1 MKKIDDILNSLQQ
14 QRPVISDPDE
24 LTNRIIDSLPDL
36 DCPKAKPAKRVRIYI
51 ATVVAIAAC
60 IMLLVMLT
68 TNMDTRENEKPIALN
83 DLVRR
88 ERTPSPTAADSKS
101 DGSGLNTDSKAD
113 TAAFCRNLSAKE
125 AKHKANRTDIKLVVR
140 HHQTVRSEN
149 ATPHSDQKSENATPH
164 SDRRSENA
172 ASTADSLD
180 YYINKIE
187 RELALAEDSLYIER
201 IHKLMHADERLQR
214 IVNNYILN
222 ELHKDVQSHEAA
234 IMNPVIN
241 NDDEE

>member
-68 TNMDTRENEKPIALN
+68 TNMDTRENEKPIAQN

-101 DGSGLNTDSKAD
+101 DGSGLDVDSKAV
-113 TAAFCRNLSAKE
+113 TAAFSRELPAKE
-125 AKHKANRTDIKLVVR
+125 EKQKANRTDIKLVVR
-140 HHQTVRSEN
+140 DHQAVRLEDS
-149 ATPHSDQKSENATPH
+149 
-164 SDRRSENA
+164 

-187 RELALAEDSLYIER
+187 RELALVEDSLYIER

>member
-68 TNMDTRENEKPIALN
+68 TNMDTRENEKPIAQN

-88 ERTPSPTAADSKS
+88 ERTPSPTGADFKS

-113 TAAFCRNLSAKE
+113 TADFSGELSAKE
-125 AKHKANRTDIKLVVR
+125 AKYKANRTDIKLVVR
-140 HHQTVRSEN
+140 HHQTVRLE
-149 ATPHSDQKSENATPH
+149 D
-164 SDRRSENA
+164 A
-172 ASTADSLD
+172 AATADSLD

-187 RELALAEDSLYIER
+187 RELALVEDSLYIER
-201 IHKLMHADERLQR
+201 IHKVMHADERLQR

>member
-14 QRPVISDPDE
+14 QKPVISDPDE

-36 DCPKAKPAKRVRIYI
+36 DCQDAKPAKRVRIYI

-68 TNMDTRENEKPIALN
+68 TNMDTRENEKPIAQN

-88 ERTPSPTAADSKS
+88 ERTPSPTGADSKS

-113 TAAFCRNLSAKE
+113 TAAFSRELPAKE
-125 AKHKANRTDIKLVVR
+125 EKQKANRTDIKLVVR
-140 HHQTVRSEN
+140 DHQAVRLEDS
-149 ATPHSDQKSENATPH
+149 
-164 SDRRSENA
+164 

-187 RELALAEDSLYIER
+187 RELALVEDSLYIER
-201 IHKLMHADERLQR
+201 IHQVMHADERLQR

>member
-68 TNMDTRENEKPIALN
+68 TNMDTRENEKPIAQN

-88 ERTPSPTAADSKS
+88 QRTPSPTAADSKS
-101 DGSGLNTDSKAD
+101 DGSGLDVDSKAV
-113 TAAFCRNLSAKE
+113 TAAFSRELPAKE
-125 AKHKANRTDIKLVVR
+125 AIHKANRTDIKLVVR
-140 HHQTVRSEN
+140 HHQTVRLE
-149 ATPHSDQKSENATPH
+149 D
-164 SDRRSENA
+164 A
-172 ASTADSLD
+172 AATADSLD

-187 RELALAEDSLYIER
+187 RELALVEDSLYIER

-234 IMNPVIN
+234 IINPVKN

>member
-51 ATVVAIAAC
+51 ATVVAVAAC

-68 TNMDTRENEKPIALN
+68 TNMDTRENEKPIAQN

-140 HHQTVRSEN
+140 DHQAVRLEDS
-149 ATPHSDQKSENATPH
+149 
-164 SDRRSENA
+164 

-187 RELALAEDSLYIER
+187 RELALIEDSLYIER
-201 IHKLMHADERLQR
+201 IHKVMHADERLQR

-222 ELHKDVQSHEAA
+222 ELHKDVQSNEAA

>member
-14 QRPVISDPDE
+14 QKPVISDPDE

-68 TNMDTRENEKPIALN
+68 TNMDTRENEKPIAQN

-113 TAAFCRNLSAKE
+113 TADFSGELSAKE
-125 AKHKANRTDIKLVVR
+125 AKYKANRTDIKLVVR
-140 HHQTVRSEN
+140 HHQTVRLE
-149 ATPHSDQKSENATPH
+149 D
-164 SDRRSENA
+164 A
-172 ASTADSLD
+172 AATADSLD

-187 RELALAEDSLYIER
+187 RELALVEDSLYIER

>member
-68 TNMDTRENEKPIALN
+68 TNMDTRENEKPIAQN

-88 ERTPSPTAADSKS
+88 ERTPSPTGADSKS

-113 TAAFCRNLSAKE
+113 TADFSGELSAKE

-140 HHQTVRSEN
+140 HHQTVRLE
-149 ATPHSDQKSENATPH
+149 D
-164 SDRRSENA
+164 A

-187 RELALAEDSLYIER
+187 RELALVEDSLYIER

-222 ELHKDVQSHEAA
+222 ELHKDVQSHEAS

-241 NDDEE
+241 NDYEE

>member
-68 TNMDTRENEKPIALN
+68 TNMDTRENEKPIAQN

-101 DGSGLNTDSKAD
+101 DGSGLDVDSKAV
-113 TAAFCRNLSAKE
+113 TAAFSRELPAKE
-125 AKHKANRTDIKLVVR
+125 EKQKANRTDIKLVVR
-140 HHQTVRSEN
+140 DHQAVRLEDS
-149 ATPHSDQKSENATPH
+149 
-164 SDRRSENA
+164 

-187 RELALAEDSLYIER
+187 RELALVEDSLYIER
-201 IHKLMHADERLQR
+201 IHKVMHADERLQR

-241 NDDEE
+241 NDYEE

>member
-68 TNMDTRENEKPIALN
+68 TNMDTRENEKPIAQN

-101 DGSGLNTDSKAD
+101 DGSGLDVDSKAV
-113 TAAFCRNLSAKE
+113 TAAFSRELPAKE
-125 AKHKANRTDIKLVVR
+125 EKQKANRTDIKLVVR
-140 HHQTVRSEN
+140 DHQAVRLEDS
-149 ATPHSDQKSENATPH
+149 
-164 SDRRSENA
+164 

-187 RELALAEDSLYIER
+187 RELALIEDSLYIER
-201 IHKLMHADERLQR
+201 IHQVMHADERLQR

-234 IMNPVIN
+234 IMNPVKN

>member
-68 TNMDTRENEKPIALN
+68 TNMDTRENEKPIAQN

-101 DGSGLNTDSKAD
+101 DGSGLDVDSKAV
-113 TAAFCRNLSAKE
+113 TAAFSRELPAKE
-125 AKHKANRTDIKLVVR
+125 EKQKANRTDIKLVVR
-140 HHQTVRSEN
+140 NHQAVRLEDS
-149 ATPHSDQKSENATPH
+149 
-164 SDRRSENA
+164 

-187 RELALAEDSLYIER
+187 RELALIEDSLYIER
-201 IHKLMHADERLQR
+201 IHQVMHADERLQR

-222 ELHKDVQSHEAA
+222 ELHKDVQSHEAS

>member
-24 LTNRIIDSLPDL
+24 LTNRIIDSLPEL
-36 DCPKAKPAKRVRIYI
+36 DCPKARPAKRVRIYI

-68 TNMDTRENEKPIALN
+68 TNMDTRENEKPIAQN

-88 ERTPSPTAADSKS
+88 ERTPSPTGADFKS

-113 TAAFCRNLSAKE
+113 TADFSEELSAKE
-125 AKHKANRTDIKLVVR
+125 AKYKANRTDIKLVVR
-140 HHQTVRSEN
+140 HHQTVRSE
-149 ATPHSDQKSENATPH
+149 D
-164 SDRRSENA
+164 A

-222 ELHKDVQSHEAA
+222 ELHKDVHSNEAA

>member
-68 TNMDTRENEKPIALN
+68 TNMDTRENEKPIAQN

-113 TAAFCRNLSAKE
+113 TADFSRELPAKE
-125 AKHKANRTDIKLVVR
+125 EKHKANRTDIKLVVQ
-140 HHQTVRSEN
+140 HHQTVRLE
-149 ATPHSDQKSENATPH
+149 D
-164 SDRRSENA
+164 A
-172 ASTADSLD
+172 AATADSLD

-187 RELALAEDSLYIER
+187 RELALVEDSLYIER
-201 IHKLMHADERLQR
+201 IHKVMHADERLQR

-222 ELHKDVQSHEAA
+222 ELHKDVHSNEAA

>member
-1 MKKIDDILNSLQQ
+1 MKKINDILNCLQQ
-14 QRPVISDPDE
+14 QKPVISNPDE

-36 DCPKAKPAKRVRIYI
+36 DCPKAKPAKRVRIFV
-51 ATVVAIAAC
+51 AAVVAIAAS

-68 TNMDTRENEKPIALN
+68 TNMDTRENEKPVAQN

-88 ERTPSPTAADSKS
+88 ERTPNPSGADSKS
-101 DGSGLNTDSKAD
+101 EGSGLDVDSKAV
-113 TAAFCRNLSAKE
+113 TAAFSRELSAKE
-125 AKHKANRTDIKLVVR
+125 EKQKANRTDIKLVVR
-140 HHQTVRSEN
+140 DHQAVRLEDS
-149 ATPHSDQKSENATPH
+149 
-164 SDRRSENA
+164 

-187 RELALAEDSLYIER
+187 RELALIEDSLYIER
-201 IHKLMHADERLQR
+201 IHQVMHADERLQR

-222 ELHKDVQSHEAA
+222 ELHKDVQSHEAS

>member
-68 TNMDTRENEKPIALN
+68 TNMDTRENEKPIAQN

-88 ERTPSPTAADSKS
+88 QRTPSPTAADSKS
-101 DGSGLNTDSKAD
+101 DGSGLDVDSKAV
-113 TAAFCRNLSAKE
+113 TAAFSRELSAKE
-125 AKHKANRTDIKLVVR
+125 EKQKANRTDIKLVVR
-140 HHQTVRSEN
+140 DHQAVRFEN
-149 ATPHSDQKSENATPH
+149 S
-164 SDRRSENA
+164 

-187 RELALAEDSLYIER
+187 RELALVEDSLYIER

-234 IMNPVIN
+234 IINPVKN

>member
-68 TNMDTRENEKPIALN
+68 TNMDTRENEKPIAQN

-88 ERTPSPTAADSKS
+88 ERTPSPTGADSKS

-113 TAAFCRNLSAKE
+113 TADFSGELSAKE
-125 AKHKANRTDIKLVVR
+125 AKYKANRIDIKLVVR
-140 HHQTVRSEN
+140 HHQTVRLE
-149 ATPHSDQKSENATPH
+149 D
-164 SDRRSENA
+164 A
-172 ASTADSLD
+172 AATADSLD

-187 RELALAEDSLYIER
+187 RELALVEDSLYIER

-222 ELHKDVQSHEAA
+222 ELHKDVQSHEAS

>member
-51 ATVVAIAAC
+51 ATVVAVAAC

-68 TNMDTRENEKPIALN
+68 TNMDTRENEKPIAQN

-101 DGSGLNTDSKAD
+101 DGSGLDVDSKAV
-113 TAAFCRNLSAKE
+113 TAAFSRELPAKE
-125 AKHKANRTDIKLVVR
+125 AIHKANRTDIKLVVR
-140 HHQTVRSEN
+140 DHQAVRLEDS
-149 ATPHSDQKSENATPH
+149 
-164 SDRRSENA
+164 

-187 RELALAEDSLYIER
+187 RELALVEDSLYIER

-222 ELHKDVQSHEAA
+222 ELHKDVHSNEAA

>member
-68 TNMDTRENEKPIALN
+68 TNMDTRENEKPIAQN
-83 DLVRR
+83 DLVRQ
-88 ERTPSPTAADSKS
+88 ERTPSPTGADSKS
-101 DGSGLNTDSKAD
+101 DGSGLNTDGKAD
-113 TAAFCRNLSAKE
+113 TADFSRELPAKE
-125 AKHKANRTDIKLVVR
+125 EKHKANRTDIKLVVR
-140 HHQTVRSEN
+140 HHQTVRLE
-149 ATPHSDQKSENATPH
+149 D
-164 SDRRSENA
+164 A
-172 ASTADSLD
+172 ASTTDSLD

-187 RELALAEDSLYIER
+187 RELALVEDSLYIER
-201 IHKLMHADERLQR
+201 IHKVMHADERLQR

-234 IMNPVIN
+234 IINPVIN
-241 NDDEE
+241 NDYEE

>member
-14 QRPVISDPDE
+14 QKPVISDPDE

-36 DCPKAKPAKRVRIYI
+36 DCQDAKPAKRVRIYI

-68 TNMDTRENEKPIALN
+68 TNMDTRENEKPIAQN

-101 DGSGLNTDSKAD
+101 DGSGLDVDSKAV
-113 TAAFCRNLSAKE
+113 TAAFSRELSAKE
-125 AKHKANRTDIKLVVR
+125 AKYKANRTDIKLVVR
-140 HHQTVRSEN
+140 HHQTVRLE
-149 ATPHSDQKSENATPH
+149 D
-164 SDRRSENA
+164 A
-172 ASTADSLD
+172 AATADSLD

-187 RELALAEDSLYIER
+187 RELALVEDSLYIER
-201 IHKLMHADERLQR
+201 IHQVMHADERLQR

-234 IMNPVIN
+234 IINPVKN

>member
-14 QRPVISDPDE
+14 QKPVISDPDE

-36 DCPKAKPAKRVRIYI
+36 DCPKAKPAKRVRIYV

-68 TNMDTRENEKPIALN
+68 TNMDTRENEKPIAQN

-88 ERTPSPTAADSKS
+88 ERTPSPTGADSKS

-113 TAAFCRNLSAKE
+113 TAAFSRELPAKE
-125 AKHKANRTDIKLVVR
+125 EKQKANRTDIKLVVR
-140 HHQTVRSEN
+140 DHQAVRLEDS
-149 ATPHSDQKSENATPH
+149 
-164 SDRRSENA
+164 

-187 RELALAEDSLYIER
+187 RELALIEDSLYIER
-201 IHKLMHADERLQR
+201 IHQVMHADERLQR

>member
-60 IMLLVMLT
+60 IMLLVMIT
-68 TNMDTRENEKPIALN
+68 TNMDTRENEKPIAQN

-88 ERTPSPTAADSKS
+88 QRTPSPTAADSKS
-101 DGSGLNTDSKAD
+101 DGSGLDVDSKAV
-113 TAAFCRNLSAKE
+113 TAAFSRELSAKE
-125 AKHKANRTDIKLVVR
+125 EKQKANRTDIKLVVR
-140 HHQTVRSEN
+140 DHQAVRFEN
-149 ATPHSDQKSENATPH
+149 S
-164 SDRRSENA
+164 

-187 RELALAEDSLYIER
+187 RELALVEDSLYIER

-234 IMNPVIN
+234 IINPVKN

>member
-101 DGSGLNTDSKAD
+101 DGSGLDVDSKAV
-113 TAAFCRNLSAKE
+113 TAAFSRELPAKE
-125 AKHKANRTDIKLVVR
+125 EKQKANRTDIKLVVR
-140 HHQTVRSEN
+140 DHQAVRLEDS
-149 ATPHSDQKSENATPH
+149 
-164 SDRRSENA
+164 

-187 RELALAEDSLYIER
+187 RELALIEDSLYIER
-201 IHKLMHADERLQR
+201 IHQVMHADERLQR

>member
-68 TNMDTRENEKPIALN
+68 TNMDTRENEKPIAQN

-101 DGSGLNTDSKAD
+101 DGSGLDVDSKAV
-113 TAAFCRNLSAKE
+113 TAAFSRELPAKE
-125 AKHKANRTDIKLVVR
+125 EKQKANRTDIKLVVR
-140 HHQTVRSEN
+140 NHQAVRLEDS
-149 ATPHSDQKSENATPH
+149 
-164 SDRRSENA
+164 

-187 RELALAEDSLYIER
+187 RELALIEDSLYIER
-201 IHKLMHADERLQR
+201 IHQVMHADERLQR

>member
-36 DCPKAKPAKRVRIYI
+36 DCQDAKPAKRIRIYI

-68 TNMDTRENEKPIALN
+68 TNMDTRENEKPIAQN

-101 DGSGLNTDSKAD
+101 DGSGLDVDSKAV
-113 TAAFCRNLSAKE
+113 TAAFSRELPAKE
-125 AKHKANRTDIKLVVR
+125 EKQKANRTDIKLVVR
-140 HHQTVRSEN
+140 DHQAVRLEDS
-149 ATPHSDQKSENATPH
+149 
-164 SDRRSENA
+164 

-187 RELALAEDSLYIER
+187 RELALVEDSLYIER
-201 IHKLMHADERLQR
+201 IHKVMHADERLQR

-234 IMNPVIN
+234 IMNPVKN

>member
-14 QRPVISDPDE
+14 QRPVTSDPDE

-36 DCPKAKPAKRVRIYI
+36 DCQDAKPAKRVRIYI

-60 IMLLVMLT
+60 IMLLVILT
-68 TNMDTRENEKPIALN
+68 TNMDTRENEKPIAQN

-101 DGSGLNTDSKAD
+101 DWSGLNTDSKAD

-140 HHQTVRSEN
+140 HHQTV
-149 ATPHSDQKSENATPH
+149 KSE
-164 SDRRSENA
+164 DA

-187 RELALAEDSLYIER
+187 RELALVEDSLYIER

-222 ELHKDVQSHEAA
+222 ELHKDVHSNEAA

-241 NDDEE
+241 Q

>member
-24 LTNRIIDSLPDL
+24 LTNRIIDSLPEL
-36 DCPKAKPAKRVRIYI
+36 DCPKARPAKRVRIYI

-68 TNMDTRENEKPIALN
+68 TNMDTRENEKPIAQN

-88 ERTPSPTAADSKS
+88 ERTPSPTGADSKS

-113 TAAFCRNLSAKE
+113 TADFSGELSAKE
-125 AKHKANRTDIKLVVR
+125 AKYKANRTDIKLVVR
-140 HHQTVRSEN
+140 HHQTVRLE
-149 ATPHSDQKSENATPH
+149 D
-164 SDRRSENA
+164 A
-172 ASTADSLD
+172 AATADSLD

-187 RELALAEDSLYIER
+187 RELALVEDSLYIER
-201 IHKLMHADERLQR
+201 IHKVMHADERLQR

-222 ELHKDVQSHEAA
+222 ELHKDVHSNEAA

>member
-14 QRPVISDPDE
+14 QKPVISDPDE

-68 TNMDTRENEKPIALN
+68 TNMDTRENEKPIAQN

-101 DGSGLNTDSKAD
+101 DGSGLNTDSKTD
-113 TAAFCRNLSAKE
+113 TADFSGELSAKE
-125 AKHKANRTDIKLVVR
+125 AKYKANRTDIKLVVR

-149 ATPHSDQKSENATPH
+149 AT
-164 SDRRSENA
+164 
-172 ASTADSLD
+172 STADSLD

-187 RELALAEDSLYIER
+187 RELTLVEDSLYIER
-201 IHKLMHADERLQR
+201 IHKVMHADERLQR

-222 ELHKDVQSHEAA
+222 ELHKDVQSNEAA

>member
-14 QRPVISDPDE
+14 QRPVTSDPDE
-24 LTNRIIDSLPDL
+24 LTNRIIDNLPDL

-60 IMLLVMLT
+60 IMLFVMLT
-68 TNMDTRENEKPIALN
+68 TNMDTRENEKPIAQN

-113 TAAFCRNLSAKE
+113 TADFSGELSAKE

-149 ATPHSDQKSENATPH
+149 AT
-164 SDRRSENA
+164 
-172 ASTADSLD
+172 STADSLD

-187 RELALAEDSLYIER
+187 RELALVADSLYIER
-201 IHKLMHADERLQR
+201 IHKVMHADERLQR

-222 ELHKDVQSHEAA
+222 ELHKDVQSNEAA

>member
-36 DCPKAKPAKRVRIYI
+36 DCQDAKPAKRVRIYI

-68 TNMDTRENEKPIALN
+68 TNMDTRENEKPIAQN

-101 DGSGLNTDSKAD
+101 DGSGLDVDIKAV
-113 TAAFCRNLSAKE
+113 TAAFSRELPAKE
-125 AKHKANRTDIKLVVR
+125 EKQKANRTDIKLVVR
-140 HHQTVRSEN
+140 DHQAVRLEDS
-149 ATPHSDQKSENATPH
+149 
-164 SDRRSENA
+164 

-187 RELALAEDSLYIER
+187 RELALIEDSLYIER
-201 IHKLMHADERLQR
+201 IHQVMHADERLQR

>member
-14 QRPVISDPDE
+14 QRPVTSDPDE

-60 IMLLVMLT
+60 IMLFVMLT
-68 TNMDTRENEKPIALN
+68 TNMDTRENEKPIAQN

-113 TAAFCRNLSAKE
+113 TADFSGELPTKE

-140 HHQTVRSEN
+140 HHQTVRLE
-149 ATPHSDQKSENATPH
+149 D
-164 SDRRSENA
+164 A
-172 ASTADSLD
+172 AATADSLD

-187 RELALAEDSLYIER
+187 RELALVADSLYIER
-201 IHKLMHADERLQR
+201 IHKVMHADERLQR

-222 ELHKDVQSHEAA
+222 ELHKDVQSNEAA

>member
-14 QRPVISDPDE
+14 QKPVISDPDE

-68 TNMDTRENEKPIALN
+68 TNMDTRENEKPIAQN

-88 ERTPSPTAADSKS
+88 ERTPSPTGADSKS

-113 TAAFCRNLSAKE
+113 TADFSGELSAKE
-125 AKHKANRTDIKLVVR
+125 AKYKANRTDIKLVVR
-140 HHQTVRSEN
+140 HHQTVRLE
-149 ATPHSDQKSENATPH
+149 D
-164 SDRRSENA
+164 A
-172 ASTADSLD
+172 AATADSLD

-187 RELALAEDSLYIER
+187 RELALVEDSLYIER

>member
-14 QRPVISDPDE
+14 QRPVTSDPDE

-68 TNMDTRENEKPIALN
+68 TNMDTRENEKPIAQN

-88 ERTPSPTAADSKS
+88 ERTPSLTGVNSKS
-101 DGSGLNTDSKAD
+101 DGSGLNADSKAV
-113 TAAFCRNLSAKE
+113 TAAFSRELSAKE
-125 AKHKANRTDIKLVVR
+125 AKYKANRTDIKLVVR
-140 HHQTVRSEN
+140 HHQTVRLED
-149 ATPHSDQKSENATPH
+149 ATA
-164 SDRRSENA
+164 
-172 ASTADSLD
+172 TADSLD

-187 RELALAEDSLYIER
+187 RELALVEDSLYIER
-201 IHKLMHADERLQR
+201 IHKVMHADERLQR

>member
-60 IMLLVMLT
+60 IMLLVMT
-68 TNMDTRENEKPIALN
+68 TNMDTRENEKPIAQN

-113 TAAFCRNLSAKE
+113 TADFCRNLSAKE

-140 HHQTVRSEN
+140 HHQTVRLE
-149 ATPHSDQKSENATPH
+149 D
-164 SDRRSENA
+164 A

-187 RELALAEDSLYIER
+187 RELALVEDSLYIER

-222 ELHKDVQSHEAA
+222 ELHKDVHSHEAA
-234 IMNPVIN
+234 IINPVKN

>member
-36 DCPKAKPAKRVRIYI
+36 DCPKAKPPKRIRIYI

-68 TNMDTRENEKPIALN
+68 TNMDTRENEKPIAQN

-88 ERTPSPTAADSKS
+88 ERTPSPTGADSKS

-113 TAAFCRNLSAKE
+113 TADFSGELSAKE
-125 AKHKANRTDIKLVVR
+125 AKYKANRIDIKLVVR
-140 HHQTVRSEN
+140 HHQTVRLE
-149 ATPHSDQKSENATPH
+149 D
-164 SDRRSENA
+164 A
-172 ASTADSLD
+172 AATADSLD

-187 RELALAEDSLYIER
+187 RELALVEDSLYIER
-201 IHKLMHADERLQR
+201 IHKVMHADERLQR

>member
-14 QRPVISDPDE
+14 QRPVTSDPDE
-24 LTNRIIDSLPDL
+24 LTNRIIDNLPDL

-68 TNMDTRENEKPIALN
+68 TNMDTRENEKPIAQN

-88 ERTPSPTAADSKS
+88 ERTPSPTGADFKS

-113 TAAFCRNLSAKE
+113 TADFSGELSAKE
-125 AKHKANRTDIKLVVR
+125 AKYKANRTDIKLVVR
-140 HHQTVRSEN
+140 HHQTVRLE
-149 ATPHSDQKSENATPH
+149 D
-164 SDRRSENA
+164 A
-172 ASTADSLD
+172 AATADSLD

-187 RELALAEDSLYIER
+187 RELALVEDSLYIER
-201 IHKLMHADERLQR
+201 IHKVMHADERLQR

-222 ELHKDVQSHEAA
+222 ELHKDVHSNEAA

>member
-68 TNMDTRENEKPIALN
+68 TNMDTRENEKPIAQN

-140 HHQTVRSEN
+140 HHQTVRLE
-149 ATPHSDQKSENATPH
+149 D
-164 SDRRSENA
+164 A
-172 ASTADSLD
+172 AATADSLD

-187 RELALAEDSLYIER
+187 RELALVEDSLYIER

-222 ELHKDVQSHEAA
+222 ELHKDVHSNKAA

>member
-68 TNMDTRENEKPIALN
+68 TNMDTRENEKPTAQN

-88 ERTPSPTAADSKS
+88 ERTPSPTGADFKS

-113 TAAFCRNLSAKE
+113 TADFSGELSAKE
-125 AKHKANRTDIKLVVR
+125 AKYKANRTDIKLVVR
-140 HHQTVRSEN
+140 HHQTVRLE
-149 ATPHSDQKSENATPH
+149 D
-164 SDRRSENA
+164 A
-172 ASTADSLD
+172 AATADSLD

-187 RELALAEDSLYIER
+187 RELALVADSLYIER
-201 IHKLMHADERLQR
+201 IHKVMHADERLQR

-222 ELHKDVQSHEAA
+222 ELHKDVHSNEAA

>member
-36 DCPKAKPAKRVRIYI
+36 DCPKAKPAKRIRIYI

-68 TNMDTRENEKPIALN
+68 TNMDTRENEKPIAQN

-88 ERTPSPTAADSKS
+88 ERTPSPTGADSKS

-113 TAAFCRNLSAKE
+113 TADFSGELSAKE
-125 AKHKANRTDIKLVVR
+125 AKYKANRIDIKLVVR
-140 HHQTVRSEN
+140 HHQTVRLE
-149 ATPHSDQKSENATPH
+149 D
-164 SDRRSENA
+164 A
-172 ASTADSLD
+172 AATADSLD

-187 RELALAEDSLYIER
+187 RELALVEDSLYIER
-201 IHKLMHADERLQR
+201 IHKVMHADERLQR

-222 ELHKDVQSHEAA
+222 ELHKDVQSHEAS

>member
-14 QRPVISDPDE
+14 QKPVISDPDE

-36 DCPKAKPAKRVRIYI
+36 DCQDAKPAKRVRIYI

-68 TNMDTRENEKPIALN
+68 TNMDTRENEKPIAQN

-88 ERTPSPTAADSKS
+88 QRTPSPTAADSKS

-113 TAAFCRNLSAKE
+113 TADFSGELSAKE
-125 AKHKANRTDIKLVVR
+125 AKYKANRTDIKLVVR
-140 HHQTVRSEN
+140 HHQTVRLE
-149 ATPHSDQKSENATPH
+149 D
-164 SDRRSENA
+164 A
-172 ASTADSLD
+172 AATADSLD

-187 RELALAEDSLYIER
+187 RELALVEDSLYIER
-201 IHKLMHADERLQR
+201 IHQVMHADERLQR

-234 IMNPVIN
+234 IINPVIN